1 MDQRV
6 VTVGERGDTVDV
18 GVVGGVVREGRFAQ
32 VFILLGAKVGDQL
45 GQIIRSLNLHG
56 QLKLLWV
63 IDHLW
68 PRKVLSCELAHR
80 S

>member
-1 MDQRV
+1 MDQGV
-6 VTVGERGDTVDV
+6 VTVGERGDAIYI
-18 GVVGGVVREGRFAQ
+18 GVVGWVVRESRFAQ

-63 IDHLW
+63 IDHLR
-68 PRKVLSCELAHR
+68 P
-80 S
+80 